1 MGGQRLISKGLMS
14 VNPEGALLGDNVI
27 SIITTLLNL
36 DLPAFVLPFLY
47 IPSPFLPVFFFCL
60 FVSTPGFT

>member
-1 MGGQRLISKGLMS
+1 MS